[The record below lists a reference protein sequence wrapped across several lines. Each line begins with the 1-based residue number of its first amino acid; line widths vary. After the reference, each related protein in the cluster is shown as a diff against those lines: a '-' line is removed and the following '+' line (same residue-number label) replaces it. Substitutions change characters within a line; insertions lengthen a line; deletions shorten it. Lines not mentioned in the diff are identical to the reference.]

1 MAGLSNNQLITSESV
16 KAIYNLL
23 RKLPPFNTWGL
34 PSDKH
39 IVFLVKDNC
48 ACMGELEV
56 EPYKMTIGINHHEHF
71 ITLVTT
77 IAHEMAHMKLHV
89 EGVNGFHRHTQEFRD
104 LTAQIG
110 SLFGFDR
117 KTL

>member
-1 MAGLSNNQLITSESV
+1 MAGLLNNQLITSESV
-16 KAIYNLL
+16 KATYNLL

-71 ITLVTT
+71 VTLVTT

-89 EGVNGFHRHTQEFRD
+89 DGVKGFHRHTQEFRD

-110 SLFGFDR
+110 SIFGFDR

>member
-1 MAGLSNNQLITSESV
+1 MAGLLNNQLITSESV
-16 KAIYNLL
+16 KATYNLL
-23 RKLPPFNTWGL
+23 RKLPPFNTWRL

-56 EPYKMTIGINHHEHF
+56 EP
-71 ITLVTT
+71 
-77 IAHEMAHMKLHV
+77 HEMAHMKLHV
-89 EGVNGFHRHTQEFRD
+89 DGVKGFHRHTQEFRD
-104 LTAQIG
+104 LTAEIG
-110 SLFGFDR
+110 SIFGFDR